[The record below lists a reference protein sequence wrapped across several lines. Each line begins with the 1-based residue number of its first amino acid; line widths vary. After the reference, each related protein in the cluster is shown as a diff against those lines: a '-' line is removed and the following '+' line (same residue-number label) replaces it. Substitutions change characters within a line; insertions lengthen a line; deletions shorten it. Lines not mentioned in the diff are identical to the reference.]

1 MLRYLLPD
9 TGSPLRLLAIGA
21 HSDDI
26 EIGAGAGILRL
37 LADRPVHVTWVVFA
51 AHGPRAKE
59 ARDSAAAFTANAAS
73 ADVRLHEFKDGF
85 FPSLVAEIKPVFEGL
100 KSVNP
105 DLILTHCLHDRH
117 QDHRVLC
124 ELTWNTFRDHAIL
137 EYEVAKYDGD
147 LSSPNFFISVTREQA
162 VEKTRLLRK
171 HFLTQGVKHWFDEE
185 LFLGLMRIR
194 GAESHSPGGYA
205 EGFYARKVVV

>member
-1 MLRYLLPD
+1 VLRYPLPD
-9 TGSPLRLLAIGA
+9 TGKPLRLLALGA

-26 EIGAGAGILRL
+26 EIGAGATVLRL
-37 LADRPVHVTWVVFA
+37 LAERPVHVTWVVFA

-59 ARDSAAAFTANAAS
+59 ARDSAAAFTHRAAS
-73 ADVRLHEFKDGF
+73 ADIRLHEFKDAF
-85 FPSLVAEIKPVFEGL
+85 FPSLFAEIKPVFEGL
-100 KSVNP
+100 KAAEP
-105 DLILTHCLHDRH
+105 DLILTHCRHDLH

-124 ELTWNTFRDHAIL
+124 DLTWNTFRDHAIL

-147 LSSPNFFISVTREQA
+147 LASPNFFVSVTKEQA

-194 GAESHSPGGYA
+194 GAESRSPGGYA
-205 EGFYARKVVV
+205 EGYYARKVLL

>member
-9 TGSPLRLLAIGA
+9 TGKPLRLLAIGA

-26 EIGAGAGILRL
+26 EIGAGATVLRL
-37 LADRPVHVTWVVFA
+37 LAERPVHVTWVVFA

-59 ARDSAAAFTANAAS
+59 ARDSAAAFTAKAAS
-73 ADVRLHEFKDGF
+73 TDIRLHEFKDAF
-85 FPSLVAEIKPVFEGL
+85 FPSLVGEIKPVFEGL
-100 KSVNP
+100 KATNP

-117 QDHRVLC
+117 QDHKVLC
-124 ELTWNTFRDHAIL
+124 ELTWNTFRDHAVL

-147 LSSPNFFISVTREQA
+147 LGSPNFFISVTREQA

-205 EGFYARKVVV
+205 EGFYARKVVL